1 MAELVISNLSKTFFS
16 DHAPIIAV
24 NDVSFSIDAGECLG
38 LLGPNGA
45 GKTTTIQ
52 CLCGSLMPTSGE
64 IFINGVPMQT
74 NPKRARS
81 FLGVV
86 PQECALEAE
95 FTVIDQLYNF
105 GIYHSMPRAKLKTRS
120 WELLEQ
126 FALADKARQPVYHL
140 SGGQQRRLMLARAL
154 LHDPKVLVLDEPS
167 VGLDPVARSMLW
179 DAIKVAQGKGM
190 AILLT
195 THHMAEAER
204 LCDKIALFEH
214 GSIMDLAAPAD
225 LIAKYIPEAMIEE
238 ELRAGIV
245 WQRPPNLEDVFVR
258 LAGRSLVDET

>member
-1 MAELVISNLSKTFFS
+1 MAELVISNLCKEFLSGPTTTL
-16 DHAPIIAV
+16 AV
-24 NDVSFSIDAGECLG
+24 NNVNLRVEAGNCLG

-52 CLCGSLMPTSGE
+52 CLCGSLRPSSGE
-64 IFINGVPMQT
+64 ILIHGISMQT
-74 NPKRARS
+74 SPKRARK

-105 GIYHSMPRAKLKTRS
+105 GLYHSMPRSCVRKRA

-126 FALADKARQPVYHL
+126 FSLVDRATQPVYHL

-154 LHDPKVLVLDEPS
+154 LHEPKVLVLDEPS

-179 DAIKVAQGKGM
+179 EAIKSAQKAGM

-195 THHMAEAER
+195 THHMAEAEK
-204 LCDKIALFEH
+204 LCDQIALFEK
-214 GSIMDLAAPAD
+214 GSIMDLAAPSV
-225 LIAKYIPEAMIEE
+225 LIKKYVPEATIEE
-238 ELRAGIV
+238 ELRTGV
-245 WQRPPNLEDVFVR
+245 FWQRPPNLEDVFVR
-258 LAGRSLVDET
+258 LAGHRLNEQT